1 MTENDELRWL
11 EDALGFDGITSE
23 LNVLPGLWTA
33 RVTSH
38 VSIDGVDAGITRA
51 NVVEAGRLL
60 DRVLPESGL
69 GPPRIGVC
77 RTQSAR
83 GGERQVRPSRTGRH
97 RPGDRRPGRRRHRR
111 DGLVP
116 VPVRHDLP
124 AGQGG

>member
-1 MTENDELRWL
+1 MTENDELRCF

-60 DRVLPESGL
+60 DRVLPKSGL

-83 GGERQVRPSRTGRH
+83 GGRTAGSAVTNWTSSA
-97 RPGDRRPGRRRHRR
+97 RRS
-111 DGLVP
+111 
-116 VPVRHDLP
+116 
-124 AGQGG
+124 ATWSAKAST